1 MNNSKTTTQST
12 GSHKSG
18 KNGAT
23 GDGQT
28 QYGTEQDISG
38 LTVAKG
44 GMRGAGLVAAM
55 IAEIALKQKAV
66 DLAEDYYNVN
76 KKDYDFFIAQHQAP
90 IAQTASEAFSPTLNP
105 KYTVDFLAMIPGGVA
120 KTSILDK
127 QWFES
132 RRRAHRYAVGA
143 QRRIDYQFAVTR
155 TFAVVAGWNLGKRYE
170 INWVDDRNNR
180 RDNRRV
186 AIANVGIGVG
196 NIARQGLASSMSGLA
211 SAYDTVGDTIATIG
225 NGLSANMGYRAGR
238 NATRERYGNTKTTQ
252 TSKEMSKD

>member
-1 MNNSKTTTQST
+1 MNNAKTIQST

-18 KNGAT
+18 KNGYT

-28 QYGTEQDISG
+28 QYGADQDISG
-38 LTVAKG
+38 LTIAKG

-55 IAEIALKQKAV
+55 IAEIALKEKAV
-66 DLAEDYYNVN
+66 DLAEDYYDVN
-76 KKDYDFFIAQHQAP
+76 KKDYNFFIAQHQGP

-143 QRRIDYQFAVTR
+143 QRRIDYQFAINR

-180 RDNRRV
+180 RDNRRI
-186 AIANVGIGVG
+186 AIANVGLGIG
-196 NIARQGLASSMSGLA
+196 NIVRQGLASSMSGLA
-211 SAYDTVGDTIATIG
+211 SAYDTLGDTVATIG
-225 NGLSANMGYRAGR
+225 NGLAFSGGYRAGR
-238 NATRERYGNTKTTQ
+238 NATSQRYGNVKTASNMKQ
-252 TSKEMSKD
+252 ANKD